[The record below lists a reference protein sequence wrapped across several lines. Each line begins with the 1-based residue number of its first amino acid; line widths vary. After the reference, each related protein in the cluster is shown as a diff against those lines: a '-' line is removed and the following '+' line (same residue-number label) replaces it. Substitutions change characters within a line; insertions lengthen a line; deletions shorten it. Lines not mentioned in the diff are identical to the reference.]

1 MSTQQKL
8 IDSARYLIQ
17 TRGYNGFSYADV
29 AEQVQVRKASIH
41 HHFPTKADLA
51 RAVVEESR
59 ALIVAQTRTLD
70 DGAFD
75 PEAQLRFY
83 TGYWERCIA
92 DGSALFCVAGM
103 LASELPTLPA
113 DLAENVRA
121 HFRDLSNW
129 LETVLTKGAQLGL
142 FRAARLGSP
151 GSGIV
156 HVDGLRRDAY
166 RSRVWRSEGVR
177 GYRRQRLEEAPASSR
192 GLRSGPFASFAY
204 PELFTAH
211 PESTATGSAPDS
223 AFHEVAV

>member
-1 MSTQQKL
+1 MTTQQKL

-41 HHFPTKADLA
+41 HHFPAKSDLA

-70 DGAFD
+70 GGAFD
-75 PEAQLRFY
+75 PEEQLRFY
-83 TGYWERCIA
+83 TGYWEKCIA
-92 DGSALFCVAGM
+92 DASAPFCVAGM

-113 DLAENVRA
+113 DLADQVRA

-142 FRAARLGSP
+142 FELQGPARLEAESFM
-151 GSGIV
+151 SIV
-156 HVDGLRRDAY
+156 YGAMLTARAYGEPKVFAEIVGNGLK
-166 RSRVWRSEGVR
+166 
-177 GYRRQRLEEAPASSR
+177 RLLRHPA
-192 GLRSGPFASFAY
+192 A
-204 PELFTAH
+204 
-211 PESTATGSAPDS
+211 
-223 AFHEVAV
+223 